1 MDSTLTILRTLAKAG
16 KTVTITVTGHSMAP
30 LLQAGDC
37 IDIRREEAYT
47 VGDIVVFVYLD
58 GELLVHRIVGMEGE
72 TLLCKG
78 DNAFRLEPI
87 LNRQIIG
94 RVLTARRRERTLPT
108 TYSRFWTRLL
118 CSLSLKIG
126 RHFSRQGDVGK
137 TRATTLYKLYARLFL
152 RRIPHKK
159 GAT

>member
-1 MDSTLTILRTLAKAG
+1 MDSALTIVRTLAKAG
-16 KTVTITVTGHSMAP
+16 KTVTITVTGHSMEP

-37 IDIRREEAYT
+37 IDVCRQNAYK

-58 GELLVHRIVGMEGE
+58 GELLVHRIVGAEGE

-94 RVLTARRRERTLPT
+94 RVLAAKRHERTLPT
-108 TYSRFWTRLL
+108 TYSRFQTRLL

-126 RHFSRQGDVGK
+126 RHFSRKGDVGK
-137 TRATTLYKLYARLFL
+137 TRATNLYKLYARLFL
-152 RRIPHKK
+152 RPVPHRKE
-159 GAT
+159 GA